1 MDNPLHATVEEFAAQ
16 GFTHVE
22 SHCPR
27 CRVTRLRPISWL
39 PRISMGLTIAQL
51 SARLRCAECG
61 GELRSVKPWA
71 IGRCNRQAARAAR
84 MNVAAQLGRE
94 LINTLVH
101 EVVTV
106 ISGTARLGMGE
117 SADQARAE
125 RLPTGS
131 FFALPP
137 GMPHYA
143 FAEEDTVIQLNSFG
157 PWSLNYVRPEDD
169 PRKQTQ

>member
-1 MDNPLHATVEEFAAQ
+1 MRLKLPKGYHIPPH
-16 GFTHVE
+16 TH
-22 SHCPR
+22 P
-27 CRVTRLRPISWL
+27 
-39 PRISMGLTIAQL
+39 
-51 SARLRCAECG
+51 
-61 GELRSVKPWA
+61 KPE
-71 IGRCNRQAARAAR
+71 I
-84 MNVAAQLGRE
+84 
-94 LINTLVH
+94 
-101 EVVTV
+101 VTV

-117 SADQARAE
+117 TADQQKTE
-125 RLPTGS
+125 RLAQGS